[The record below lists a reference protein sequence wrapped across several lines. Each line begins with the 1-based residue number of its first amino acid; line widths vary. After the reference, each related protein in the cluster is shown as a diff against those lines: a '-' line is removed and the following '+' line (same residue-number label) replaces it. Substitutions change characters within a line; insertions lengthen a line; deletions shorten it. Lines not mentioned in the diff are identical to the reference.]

1 MIISMNTETNKENR
15 PIRLKPNNPKGLP
28 FPQKVPGTALK
39 FNPTD
44 HSTFLVGT
52 ITGDVLLVRILQLW
66 IGRPPSLSELTSY
79 NI

>member
-1 MIISMNTETNKENR
+1 MNTETNKENR

-66 IGRPPSLSELTSY
+66 IWRPPSLSELTPY
-79 NI
+79 KNNWC